1 MVTVWSLC
9 QNRHNRENGYRSIN
23 EICPFFS
30 LIRNFGE
37 DFLDKNAPQ
46 LEALDVQSAMDLQQH
61 PMVVI
66 DENYRI
72 VAANRAYRECYGV
85 SAADLVGRRCHQVSH
100 HSEVPCHQN
109 GEDCPHQTVFR
120 HGEPH
125 EVRHVHYDPS
135 GNAEHVRIRGHVLRD
150 LRGQVYLAEEII
162 RLPRE
167 HNDITCNEMRM
178 VGRSPAFLQC
188 LHHIE
193 MAARTD
199 ASVLLWGES
208 GVGKELAASALH
220 QLSARAGKPLIT
232 VDCTTLPEHLFE
244 SEFLG
249 HERGAY
255 TGCIGRKIGLYESA
269 DGGTLFLDEV
279 GELPLPVQ
287 AKLLRVLETGAFRR
301 LGGSELLHANV
312 RVIAASNR
320 NLRDMVAERSFR
332 EDLYYRLA
340 AINIDLPPLRER
352 REDIPGIARVLLERI
367 GREWSGHWQLS
378 AEAER
383 RLCAYNFPGNVRELR
398 NILQKAVALAD
409 SPMIR
414 PEHLRF
420 LQMEDRPATDKLPHP
435 RLNLV
440 STRRGRPKDL
450 DELLAR
456 YEGNRRLVAEQLG
469 VSERTVYRWLQTS

>member
-1 MVTVWSLC
+1 M
-9 QNRHNRENGYRSIN
+9 E
-23 EICPFFS
+23 
-30 LIRNFGE
+30 
-37 DFLDKNAPQ
+37 KAAPGKV
-46 LEALDVQSAMDLQQH
+46 LEALDVQSAVDLQQH

-66 DENYRI
+66 DEEYRI

-85 SAADLVGRRCHQVSH
+85 TAADLVGRRCHQVSH
-100 HSEVPCHQN
+100 HSDVPCHEN
-109 GEDCPHQTVFR
+109 GEDCPHQAVF
-120 HGEPH
+120 HSGEPH
-125 EVRHVHYDPS
+125 EVRHVHYDPL

-150 LRGQVYLAEEII
+150 LRGQNFLAEEII
-162 RLPRE
+162 HVPRE
-167 HNDITCNEMRM
+167 QSDITCNDMRM

-199 ASVLLWGES
+199 ASILLWGES

-220 QLSARAGKPLIT
+220 QLSARAEKPLIT
-232 VDCTTLPEHLFE
+232 IDCTTLPEHLFE
-244 SEFLG
+244 SEFFG

-301 LGGSELLHANV
+301 LGGADLLHANV
-312 RVIAASNR
+312 RIIAASNR
-320 NLRDMVAERSFR
+320 SLRDMVAGRTFR

-340 AINIDLPPLRER
+340 AISIDLPPLRER

-367 GREWSGHWQLS
+367 GRDWGGQWQL
-378 AEAER
+378 AAAAER
-383 RLCAYNFPGNVRELR
+383 RLCAYNFPGNVRELK

-409 SPMIR
+409 GPLVM
-414 PEHLRF
+414 PEHIYF
-420 LQMEDRPATDKLPHP
+420 LETSPAALPPQIQPLTVRSSASLDK
-435 RLNLV
+435 
-440 STRRGRPKDL
+440 RGRPNNL
-450 DELLAR
+450 PELLGTFH
-456 YEGNRRLVAEQLG
+456 GNRRQVAEHLG
-469 VSERTVYRWLQTS
+469 VSERTVYRWLQQV

>member
-1 MVTVWSLC
+1 MSSRTPEAADTV
-9 QNRHNRENGYRSIN
+9 I
-23 EICPFFS
+23 
-30 LIRNFGE
+30 
-37 DFLDKNAPQ
+37 
-46 LEALDVQSAMDLQQH
+46 EALDVQSALDLQQH
-61 PMVVI
+61 PVVLI
-66 DENYRI
+66 DAEYHI
-72 VAANRAYRECYGV
+72 VAANRAYKDCYGV
-85 SAADLVGRRCHQVSH
+85 TDADLVGRRCHQVSH
-100 HSEVPCHQN
+100 HSNVPCHEN
-109 GEDCPHQTVFR
+109 GEDCPHQAVF
-120 HGEPH
+120 HSGEPH
-125 EVRHVHYDPS
+125 EVRHVHYDPI

-150 LRGQVYLAEEII
+150 MRGQRFLAEEII
-162 RLPRE
+162 HLPRE
-167 HNDITCNEMRM
+167 QNDITCSDMRM

-220 QLSARAGKPLIT
+220 QLSARSEKTLIT

-255 TGCIGRKIGLYESA
+255 TGCVGRKIGLFESA

-301 LGGSELLHANV
+301 LGGADLLHANV
-312 RVIAASNR
+312 RIIAASNR

-367 GREWSGHWQLS
+367 GRDWGGQWQLS
-378 AEAER
+378 QEAER

-398 NILQKAVALAD
+398 NVLQKAVALAD
-409 SPMIR
+409 GPLLL
-414 PEHLRF
+414 PEHFQFLR
-420 LQMEDRPATDKLPHP
+420 EAVPVDRQDSAEAMKITAFA
-435 RLNLV
+435 
-440 STRRGRPKDL
+440 RRGRPENLSDL
-450 DELLAR
+450 LHSFQ
-456 YEGNRRLVAEQLG
+456 GNRRHVAEYLG
-469 VSERTVYRWLQTS
+469 VSERTVYRWLRDH

>member
-1 MVTVWSLC
+1 
-9 QNRHNRENGYRSIN
+9 
-23 EICPFFS
+23 
-30 LIRNFGE
+30 
-37 DFLDKNAPQ
+37 
-46 LEALDVQSAMDLQQH
+46 
-61 PMVVI
+61 
-66 DENYRI
+66 
-72 VAANRAYRECYGV
+72 
-85 SAADLVGRRCHQVSH
+85 
-100 HSEVPCHQN
+100 
-109 GEDCPHQTVFR
+109 
-120 HGEPH
+120 
-125 EVRHVHYDPS
+125 
-135 GNAEHVRIRGHVLRD
+135 
-150 LRGQVYLAEEII
+150 
-162 RLPRE
+162 
-167 HNDITCNEMRM
+167 
-178 VGRSPAFLQC
+178 LQC

-414 PEHLRF
+414 PEHLGF
-420 LQMEDRPATDKLPHP
+420 LQMEDRPATDKLPHTRP
-435 RLNLV
+435 NLV

>member
-1 MVTVWSLC
+1 
-9 QNRHNRENGYRSIN
+9 
-23 EICPFFS
+23 
-30 LIRNFGE
+30 
-37 DFLDKNAPQ
+37 LDKPAPVHS

-66 DENYRI
+66 DAEYRI

-85 SAADLVGRRCHQVSH
+85 SEEDLVGRRCHQVSH
-100 HSEVPCHQN
+100 HSDIPCHEN

-120 HGEPH
+120 NGEPH
-125 EVRHVHYDPS
+125 EVRHVHYDPV

-150 LRGQVYLAEEII
+150 LRGQRFLAEEII
-162 RLPRE
+162 HLPRE
-167 HNDITCNEMRM
+167 QREISCTDMRM
-178 VGRSPAFLQC
+178 VGRSPAFLRC

-199 ASVLLWGES
+199 ASILLWGES
-208 GVGKELAASALH
+208 GVGKELAASAVH
-220 QLSARAGKPLIT
+220 QFSARADKPLIT

-255 TGCIGRKIGLYESA
+255 TGCIGRKIGLFESA

-301 LGGSELLHANV
+301 LGGAELLHANV
-312 RVIAASNR
+312 RIIAASNR
-320 NLRDMVAERSFR
+320 NLREMVAERTFR

-367 GREWSGHWQLS
+367 GREWGGQWQLS

-409 SPMIR
+409 GPLIL
-414 PEHLRF
+414 PEHIHF
-420 LQMEDRPATDKLPHP
+420 LQSSPPSHPPEEKMAAPTRPI
-435 RLNLV
+435 
-440 STRRGRPKDL
+440 SFSGRRGRPANL
-450 DELLAR
+450 LELLSTFQ
-456 YEGNRRLVAEQLG
+456 GNRRQVAEHLG
-469 VSERTVYRWLQTS
+469 VTERTVYRWLHQN